1 MAYTVN
7 YTDVANKGSISVE
20 DNTINQQTSLS
31 IPGRNT
37 TAYGTAIAEN
47 FLHLLEN
54 FTNSTA
60 PGNPVEGQLW
70 YDNTPGVDQLKLYDG
85 TTWISASGLKKATN
99 APGAAQSVTG
109 DLWVDTDNQ
118 QLYLYTGSGWVLVGP
133 SFSDGLSTGVRATSI
148 TGTNNVAYTCLIVEV
163 SAKTLAIYSTA
174 TFTPKTTIQGFT
186 TINPGFNLSTADI
199 TGSGAGKYYGVAEK
213 AEARVIG
220 NETIPATNFIRNDA
234 LSQSLYP
241 ITVKNNGGITVGA
254 SSFMTVGVEGQAGI
268 ISHQTSGSNIDIRVN
283 NNGTTETVMRID
295 STSKVGINNLSPD
308 QALDVTGNIQVSN
321 SMLVDGTTD
330 ATTINTGS
338 LITKGGVG
346 IAKRLFVGS
355 DANVAGLTTTGNIV
369 PNATTTRNLGTQ
381 NEQWL
386 NVYAQNFVGNLTG
399 NVTGTVSGRSGST
412 DKLASATTFKMTGDV
427 TAPDF
432 TFDGQ
437 DSATKTFTTSISN
450 AFISNKAEVSSSV
463 STDELLINRTSG
475 DTGVYKISRTNL
487 FKAIPTLP
495 VGMITPY
502 GGITEPTNWLFCYG
516 QEVNIA
522 DYQNLFNVIG
532 YQFKDQSLVSAGKFA
547 IPDFRGRMPLGK
559 DNMGGGSANVVT
571 DSSAD
576 TVGSVNGQQTQTLST
591 SNLPEHEHDLRG
603 PSGDQYYTIRDI
615 SGTPNDSQGITY
627 DAPTGTGAGQA
638 YPTSGGVLTNSSL
651 GNSFN
656 IMNPYMTVNYII
668 YAGEN
673 TFLAS

>member
-1 MAYTVN
+1 MAYLGNAPARSFISFERQVFTIVN
-7 YTDVANKGSISVE
+7 S
-20 DNTINQQTSLS
+20 Q
-31 IPGRNT
+31 
-37 TAYGTAIAEN
+37 TAYTLDHSVNNENDLRLVINNIVQEPGSGKAYTA
-47 FLHLLEN
+47 
-54 FTNSTA
+54 S
-60 PGNPVEGQLW
+60 
-70 YDNTPGVDQLKLYDG
+70 G
-85 TTWISASGLKKATN
+85 TTLTLSAALTNGTDEMYCVFLGRAVATN
-99 APGAAQSVTG
+99 APGAGSVNTAAIAA
-109 DLWVDTDNQ
+109 DAVTEAKIADDAVESEHLNDNVI
-118 QLYLYTGSGWVLVGP
+118 SGQ
-133 SFSDGLSTGVRATSI
+133 T
-148 TGTNNVAYTCLIVEV
+148 E
-163 SAKTLAIYSTA
+163 LA
-174 TFTPKTTIQGFT
+174 
-186 TINPGFNLSTADI
+186 
-199 TGSGAGKYYGVAEK
+199 
-213 AEARVIG
+213 
-220 NETIPATNFIRNDA
+220 
-234 LSQSLYP
+234 
-241 ITVKNNGGITVGA
+241 
-254 SSFMTVGVEGQAGI
+254 
-268 ISHQTSGSNIDIRVN
+268 
-283 NNGTTETVMRID
+283 
-295 STSKVGINNLSPD
+295 
-308 QALDVTGNIQVSN
+308 
-321 SMLVDGTTD
+321 
-330 ATTINTGS
+330 
-338 LITKGGVG
+338 
-346 IAKRLFVGS
+346 
-355 DANVAGLTTTGNIV
+355 
-369 PNATTTRNLGTQ
+369 
-381 NEQWL
+381 
-386 NVYAQNFVGNLTG
+386 
-399 NVTGTVSGRSGST
+399 
-412 DKLASATTFKMTGDV
+412 
-427 TAPDF
+427 TAP
-432 TFDGQ
+432 
-437 DSATKTFTTSISN
+437 A
-450 AFISNKAEVSSSV
+450 

>member
-54 FTNSTA
+54 FTNSSA

-133 SFSDGLSTGVRATSI
+133 TFSDGLSTGVRATAI
-148 TGTNNVAYTCLIVEV
+148 VGTNNVSYTCLIVEV
-163 SAKTLAIYSTA
+163 SAKTLAIYATA
-174 TFTPKTTIQGFT
+174 AFTPKTTIQGFT
-186 TINPGFNLSTADI
+186 TIKPGFNLSTADI
-199 TGSGAGKYYGVAEK
+199 TGAGAGKYYGVAEK
-213 AEARVIG
+213 AEALVIG
-220 NETIPATNFIRNDA
+220 NETIPASNFIRNDA
-234 LSQSLYP
+234 LSQSLFP

-254 SSFMTVGVEGQAGI
+254 SSFMTVGVEGQAGV

-295 STSKVGINNLSPD
+295 STAKVGINNLSPD

-321 SMLVDGTTD
+321 SLLVDGTTD

-338 LITKGGVG
+338 IITKGGVG
-346 IAKRLFVGS
+346 IAKKLFVGS
-355 DANVAGLTTTGNIV
+355 DTNVAGLLTTGNIV
-369 PNATTTRNLGTQ
+369 PNASTTRNLGTT

-412 DKLASATTFKMTGDV
+412 DKLASSTTFQMTGDV
-427 TAPDF
+427 TANSF

-437 DSATKTFTTSISN
+437 DASTKTFTTSISN
-450 AFISNKAEVSSSV
+450 AFISNKTEVSDSV
-463 STDELLINRTSG
+463 STDELLINRTAG

-502 GGITEPTNWLFCYG
+502 GGTVAPANWLLCYG
-516 QEVNIA
+516 QEVFIA
-522 DYQNLFNVIG
+522 DYQNLFNVIEYG
-532 YQFKDQSLVSAGKFA
+532 FKDQSLVSAGKFA
-547 IPDFRGRMPLGK
+547 LPDLRGRVALGK

-571 DSSAD
+571 DSAAD
-576 TVGSVNGQQTQTLST
+576 TLGSVSGQQTQTLST
-591 SNLPEHEHDLRG
+591 GNLPEHEHDLRG
-603 PSGDQYYTIRDI
+603 PSGDQYYTIRDVT
-615 SGTPNDSQGITY
+615 GTPNDPQGITY